1 MLLNVFRNQRPASSL
16 LVVLLFL
23 VFWIPSWFLR
33 PTVIS
38 TEGGMPLFWLIE
50 SICGDL
56 PWAMKVLAAL
66 SVLGSS
72 IIFNSAIN
80 SQDFFKSRNNLTL
93 FFVVFL
99 SFCMPESSI
108 ASPAHFSI
116 LFLSLPLGQLFKL
129 YFDDGS
135 LVLTFNASLYLA
147 IGILFYAP
155 MIAFLPLLPI
165 TLLINGRADWR
176 HLTVVLFGIIAPI
189 LIVSSVWVWLPNQ
202 SYLAYETFWAA
213 ASKETLDILIP
224 VTRVPIMI
232 SVLIVMVVS
241 GVELSLNLGKKRVS
255 NRKNFLLMIW
265 VSIFG
270 VVGFAFAPA
279 NQLTHLIV
287 LAIPV
292 GLLLSNFFYYIRNP
306 KIGNIAILV
315 ILISAL
321 ISVFTP

>member
-16 LVVLLFL
+16 VVVLLFL
-23 VFWIPSWFLR
+23 VFWIPGWFLR
-33 PTVIS
+33 PTLIS
-38 TEGGMPLFWLIE
+38 TEGGMPLFWLIQRVL
-50 SICGDL
+50 GGL
-56 PWAMKVLAAL
+56 PWAVKTLAAV
-66 SVLGSS
+66 SVLGSA

-80 SQDFFKSRNNLTL
+80 KQDFFKSRNNLTL
-93 FFVVFL
+93 FFIVFL

-108 ASPAHFSI
+108 GSPAHFS
-116 LFLSLPLGQLFKL
+116 LPFLCLSLGQLFKL

-147 IGILFYAP
+147 IGMLFYAP

-176 HLTVVLFGIIAPI
+176 HLTVVVFGVIAPI
-189 LIVSSVWVWLPNQ
+189 LIVSSVWVWLPNH
-202 SYLAYETFWAA
+202 SYLVYETLWSA
-213 ASKETLDILIP
+213 ASQESLDITVP
-224 VTRVPIMI
+224 ANRVPLMI

-265 VSIFG
+265 AAIFG
-270 VVGFAFAPA
+270 IIGFSFAPS
-279 NQLTHLIV
+279 NQLTHLVV
-287 LAIPV
+287 LTVPV
-292 GLLLSNFFYYIRNP
+292 GLLLSNFFYYVRNP
-306 KIGNIAILV
+306 RMGNLAILV